1 ALVPRS
7 GLARVGASDRRTTG
21 HAADQPAGLSSAGP
35 RGARSSARAAPCA
48 RRREHRS
55 GRLHRRPSDPSRDPQ
70 ALLRGHR
77 DRRAAALQ
85 HHQRRARLG
94 GRATVARELRSRRA
108 RAVAGRRAWPRHR
121 GLARAARLAR
131 DAARAVAL
139 GQPRGWGRRLPRR
152 SGRVCAAAAVLAD
165 HRRGVLGRPPSAPA
179 PRPLR
184 AAPARRARAR
194 PRDVATLPHPP
205 MSAAPKQQTFA
216 RLRVDPE
223 RPDPRK
229 LMPAVEALRR
239 GEVIIYPTDTGYAF
253 GCALSSAKGI
263 DTLRRL
269 KGLPPKHAKPL
280 TMLVESLNDM
290 GRYGN
295 MGNQAFRVVR
305 RLLPGPY
312 TIVLQA
318 TSDVPRAMK
327 NRAHEVGMR
336 LPDHK
341 ICTMLVELL
350 GEPLLT
356 GS

>member
-1 ALVPRS
+1 
-7 GLARVGASDRRTTG
+7 
-21 HAADQPAGLSSAGP
+21 
-35 RGARSSARAAPCA
+35 
-48 RRREHRS
+48 
-55 GRLHRRPSDPSRDPQ
+55 
-70 ALLRGHR
+70 
-77 DRRAAALQ
+77 
-85 HHQRRARLG
+85 
-94 GRATVARELRSRRA
+94 
-108 RAVAGRRAWPRHR
+108 
-121 GLARAARLAR
+121 
-131 DAARAVAL
+131 
-139 GQPRGWGRRLPRR
+139 
-152 SGRVCAAAAVLAD
+152 
-165 HRRGVLGRPPSAPA
+165 
-179 PRPLR
+179 
-184 AAPARRARAR
+184 
-194 PRDVATLPHPP
+194 
-205 MSAAPKQQTFA
+205 MSAASKQTFA

-239 GEVIIYPTDTGYAF
+239 GDVIIYPTDTGYAF

-336 LPDHK
+336 LPNHK

-356 GS
+356 GSVTPGEDPPELEEPEELERRWAREVALIIDGGHIWPEPSTVLRFDESGDIEVLRVGQGAVPDW